1 MRGRHLAVPDH
12 ALEGFAKV
20 DGAAAGLPL
29 QVSQGVGTPLG
40 GVAGGQSEAAAV
52 FDGEG
57 VASPGGLPGLA
68 QYVVEE
74 G

>member
-1 MRGRHLAVPDH
+1 MRGRYLAVPDH

-40 GVAGGQSEAAAV
+40 GVAGGQSQAPPV
-52 FDGEG
+52 LDGEG
-57 VASPGGLPGLA
+57 VAGSGGLPGLA
-68 QYVVEE
+68 QHVVEE